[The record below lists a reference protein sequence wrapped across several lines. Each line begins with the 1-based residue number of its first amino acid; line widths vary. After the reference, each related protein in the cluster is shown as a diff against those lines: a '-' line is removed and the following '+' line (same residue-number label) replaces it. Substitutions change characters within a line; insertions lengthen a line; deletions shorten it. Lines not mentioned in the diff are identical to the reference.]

1 MAQPRNRD
9 LSEGICG
16 LCCLRGLQHYS
27 ILSCSCALPASSEPQ
42 LDLGKKMSTT
52 QDLMIEEL
60 SLPNNP
66 GSRLFQQRQKRVQR
80 FVFEYPS
87 SSRQVGLRTALPW
100 LLQPFQ
106 GRNSWQDQWSG

>member
-1 MAQPRNRD
+1 
-9 LSEGICG
+9 
-16 LCCLRGLQHYS
+16 
-27 ILSCSCALPASSEPQ
+27 
-42 LDLGKKMSTT
+42 MSTT